1 MNTLK
6 HLAIIMDGNGRWA
19 KERGKIRSFGHV
31 AGAKKLVEIT
41 KHASRIGIEYL
52 TLYSFSTENWKREK
66 VEVDFLMK
74 LIEKFLKQEL
84 KNLMD
89 NNIRFKVIGDM
100 SKTSKSLQKRVNL
113 TIEKTKNNTGLT
125 QILAINYGARDE
137 IVRAINSIKK
147 EKITEED
154 IQNAL
159 DTHTLPDVDLM
170 IRTGGEQRLSNF
182 LLWQSAYA
190 ELIFTDTYWPAFS
203 TQELDIMIE
212 KYQKIQRRFGGI

>member
-19 KERGKIRSFGHV
+19 KQQGKVLSFGHV

-41 KHASRIGIEYL
+41 QHALQIGIEYL

-66 VEVDFLMK
+66 AEVDFLMK
-74 LIEKFLKQEL
+74 LIEKFLKREL
-84 KNLMD
+84 RNLME

-100 SKTSKSLQKRVNL
+100 SKTSKNLQKRVNL
-113 TIEKTKNNTGLT
+113 TIEKTKNNTGMT

-137 IVRAINSIKK
+137 IARAINRIKK

-159 DTHTLPDVDLM
+159 DTHDLPDVDLM

-190 ELIFTDTYWPAFS
+190 ELAFTKTFWPAFS
-203 TQELDIMIE
+203 TQELDTMITDY
-212 KYQKIQRRFGGI
+212 KKIERRFGGI